1 LKLKAPMIKIN
12 PGHVSLSESHATFD
26 FPHHLDRVHKK
37 YKIVWPKGQ
46 KPHNKKECGKMK
58 PYILIVDDDP
68 DILEGITAILETQD
82 YRLTTARD
90 GLECMQKI
98 REEPPDLVILD
109 MLMPRM
115 DGFAVIKELRA
126 DPEYSGLPIIVLT
139 TVIEDAAYRRY
150 ELETGLSMDVADFIE
165 KPAPPAE
172 LLRRVSAI
180 VDQPYILIAD
190 DDPDILEAITTVLRS
205 VPYQVATARN
215 GEQCLAMVRQR
226 KPDVLILDLLMPK
239 MDGFAVIRELQNDPS
254 YQSLPIAVLTTVVE
268 DASRRRYEL
277 ETGRD
282 LRVSTY
288 LQKPIAPDVMIRTI
302 SKMME
307 GQSA

>member
-1 LKLKAPMIKIN
+1 
-12 PGHVSLSESHATFD
+12 
-26 FPHHLDRVHKK
+26 
-37 YKIVWPKGQ
+37 
-46 KPHNKKECGKMK
+46 MK

-90 GLECMQKI
+90 GLECMEKI
-98 REEPPDLVILD
+98 REETPDLVILD

-126 DPEYSGLPIIVLT
+126 DPEYSGLSIIVLT

-180 VDQPYILIAD
+180 VDQPYILVAD

-254 YQSLPIAVLTTVVE
+254 YSSLPIAVLTTVVE

-288 LQKPIAPDVMIRTI
+288 LQKPVSPDEMIRTI
-302 SKMME
+302 AKMME
-307 GQSA
+307 GQRV

>member
-1 LKLKAPMIKIN
+1 
-12 PGHVSLSESHATFD
+12 
-26 FPHHLDRVHKK
+26 
-37 YKIVWPKGQ
+37 
-46 KPHNKKECGKMK
+46 MK

-68 DILEGITAILETQD
+68 DILEGITAVLETQD
-82 YRLTTARD
+82 YRLATARD
-90 GLECMQKI
+90 GLECLDKI
-98 REEPPDLVILD
+98 RKETPDLVILD

-126 DPEYSGLPIIVLT
+126 DTEYSGLPVIVLT

-180 VDQPYILIAD
+180 VDQPYIIIAD
-190 DDPDILEAITTVLRS
+190 DDPDILDAITTVLRS

-215 GEQCLAMVRQR
+215 GEQCLAMVKQR
-226 KPDVLILDLLMPK
+226 KPDVLVLDLLMPK
-239 MDGFAVIRELQNDPS
+239 MDGFAVLRELQNDPA
-254 YQSLPIAVLTTVVE
+254 YNTLPIAVLTTVVE

-282 LRVSTY
+282 LRISTY
-288 LQKPIAPDVMIRTI
+288 LQKPVAPDEMIRTI
-302 SKMME
+302 AKMLE
-307 GQSA
+307 G